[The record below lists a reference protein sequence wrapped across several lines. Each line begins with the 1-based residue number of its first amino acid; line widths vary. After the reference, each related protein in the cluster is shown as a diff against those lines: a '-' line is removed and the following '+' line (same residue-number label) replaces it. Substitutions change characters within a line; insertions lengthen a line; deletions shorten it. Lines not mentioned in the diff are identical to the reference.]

1 VVAKQLENKLSW
13 KKGQSGNPKG
23 RAPSGQTLTDEI
35 RKLLD
40 LQDVEIKQGNL
51 KIKITRKEAIAQVI
65 VRKCINGDSSTLKL
79 LYSYID
85 GVPIQRLEHTGEGG
99 EPIEVVFPQGFKGV

>member
-1 VVAKQLENKLSW
+1 MPHHATPSSW

-23 RAPSGQTLTDEI
+23 RPSTGTPLTDEI
-35 RKLLD
+35 RKLLE
-40 LQDVEIKQGNL
+40 LQDVEIKQGNR
-51 KIKITRKEAIAQVI
+51 KVKITRKEAIAQVL
-65 VRKCINGDSSTLKL
+65 VRKCINGEPTALRL

-85 GVPIQRLEHTGEGG
+85 GMPIQKMEHTGEGG